1 MEKERRW
8 EEKDKDRK
16 KGETTTTPA
25 GVFAFTESD
34 MKQRSPFEN
43 CQEYWER
50 QRWRRREGNEHNCK
64 HTLAVRRAWQTSRLW
79 NLSRAEEPAL
89 ASKAFNSFS
98 LLHLV
103 AGGTMCVA
111 GGISAEM
118 CVLYLF
124 VCSKCRDRWGPRGVF
139 LSCGFEPVFTP
150 VLVGSVGKIF
160 VIYHFY

>member
-1 MEKERRW
+1 MAICVWRVSNESRTLNWNASISCEKQWGKKKKKKKTSSTSFRVKVNRNSRDRTTLSVEMEKERRW

-64 HTLAVRRAWQTSRLW
+64 HTLAVRRAWQTSRL
-79 NLSRAEEPAL
+79 
-89 ASKAFNSFS
+89 
-98 LLHLV
+98 
-103 AGGTMCVA
+103 
-111 GGISAEM
+111 
-118 CVLYLF
+118 
-124 VCSKCRDRWGPRGVF
+124 
-139 LSCGFEPVFTP
+139 
-150 VLVGSVGKIF
+150 
-160 VIYHFY
+160 